1 MPTSRA
7 RNLLMGL
14 GEPDRVRAS
23 QDGEETMTQHLLNTL
38 HPGFNLCGERSDPK
52 TLHEE
57 LSEVLAKHGLVLG
70 KNCILSLI

>member
-1 MPTSRA
+1 
-7 RNLLMGL
+7 
-14 GEPDRVRAS
+14 
-23 QDGEETMTQHLLNTL
+23 MTQHLLNTL